1 MARANLVRALRRL
14 GIESVV
20 DLDKFDHR
28 RFWADRLRLVHISPE
43 RLGLIIRNRQ
53 DGTKSRVATSLV
65 GASDLTRPASGISPP
80 PCFNPN
86 ADFCSSAHILRRSAH
101 GGYAAFA
108 STGINF
114 CKNPASDIIF
124 RNRLQLQVDC
134 RDAA

>member
-20 DLDKFDHR
+20 DFDKFDRR

-53 DGTKSRVATSLV
+53 DGIKSRVATSLV
-65 GASDLTRPASGISPP
+65 GASDLPTTRPAGGISPP

-86 ADFCSSAHILRRSAH
+86 ADFCSSAHILRRFLRTVVMALS
-101 GGYAAFA
+101 
-108 STGINF
+108 
-114 CKNPASDIIF
+114 
-124 RNRLQLQVDC
+124 LQPE
-134 RDAA
+134 